1 MSTSHLDIYA
11 QVIPLRFSIYQSA
24 VSTALQYKEK
34 DLVFFSLQRR
44 VAYSKRPV
52 FASINLSLIGSR
64 KHFCTSILYF
74 PAALVFLSVGIGGG
88 ADVCW
93 HYTGC

>member
-34 DLVFFSLQRR
+34 DLVFF
-44 VAYSKRPV
+44 
-52 FASINLSLIGSR
+52 
-64 KHFCTSILYF
+64 F
-74 PAALVFLSVGIGGG
+74 PAEKGG
-88 ADVCW
+88 VQ
-93 HYTGC
+93 